1 MRSLMLVPAS
11 RRQVVQAPWHVFLLG
26 KNHDKTDF
34 VYRMLALVA
43 FYAHE
48 SSKLVSKMNWQI
60 IQSIPLFINCF

>member
-1 MRSLMLVPAS
+1 MRCLVLVPAS
-11 RRQVVQAPWHVFLLG
+11 RHPVVQAPWHVFLLG
-26 KNHDKTDF
+26 KNHDKPDF